1 MTPISRIFSSILGSS
16 LLVVALSGISNIP
29 QLRPEETKADIEVF
43 VRQGCPHCEA
53 AKEFIDKLKKN
64 EPELQILYHDVAQ
77 DTQALSRLT
86 NLAVQ
91 HGVKHLGVPTFY
103 LKGELIVGFHS
114 PETTG
119 KQLKDLLER
128 PPPLPES
135 GNSDGACPPQSTTS
149 CDSPKVS
156 RQVEPHTIHLPW
168 LGSYSLQDIGLPLF
182 TILLGLLDGFNP
194 CAMWVLLFLLS
205 LLATLRDRRKMFL
218 IAGTF
223 VVVSGL
229 VYFTF
234 MAAWLN
240 LFLFIGVSRLT
251 QIVLGSV
258 AIIIGGINIKDFVA
272 FRQGIS
278 LTIPESAKPGL
289 YSKVRQVI
297 QAENLA
303 GALLGIVIL
312 AILVNFIELAC
323 TAGFPALY
331 TEILT
336 SRNFEWWQYYG
347 YLAIYNMAYMA
358 DDALMVTIAVV
369 TLSHRKLQE
378 REGRWLKGISGLV
391 MLGLGLTLLA
401 VPEWLM

>member
-1 MTPISRIFSSILGSS
+1 MTD
-16 LLVVALSGISNIP
+16 IP

-43 VRQGCPHCEA
+43 VRQGCSHCEA
-53 AKEFIDKLKKN
+53 AKLFLDTLNKN
-64 EPELQILYHDVAQ
+64 EPDLQILYHDVGK
-77 DTQALSRLT
+77 DSQALTRLS
-86 NLAVQ
+86 NLAKR
-91 HGVKHLGVPTFY
+91 HGVQHLGVPTFY
-103 LKGELIVGFHS
+103 LRGQLIVGYAS
-114 PETTG
+114 DDTTG
-119 KQLKDLLER
+119 RQLRHLLER
-128 PPPLPES
+128 PPPLSKTED
-135 GNSDGACPPQSTTS
+135 SDGPCHPPSTAF

-156 RQVEPHTIHLPW
+156 RQNDTRTIHIPW
-168 LGSYSLQDIGLPLF
+168 VGSYTLHNIGLPLF

-223 VVVSGL
+223 VTVSGV

-240 LFLFIGVSRLT
+240 LFLFIGFSRLA
-251 QIVLGSV
+251 QIVMGSV
-258 AIIIGGINIKDFVA
+258 AIMIGGINIKDFVA

-278 LTIPESAKPGL
+278 LTIPESAKRGL
-289 YSKVRQVI
+289 YSKVRHVI
-297 QAENLA
+297 QAEHVT
-303 GALLGIVIL
+303 GALLGIIIL
-312 AILVNFIELAC
+312 AIMVNFIELAC

-347 YLAIYNMAYMA
+347 YLAIYNIAYMA
-358 DDALMVTIAVV
+358 DDALMVTLAVV

-378 REGRWLKGISGLV
+378 REGRWLKGISGMV